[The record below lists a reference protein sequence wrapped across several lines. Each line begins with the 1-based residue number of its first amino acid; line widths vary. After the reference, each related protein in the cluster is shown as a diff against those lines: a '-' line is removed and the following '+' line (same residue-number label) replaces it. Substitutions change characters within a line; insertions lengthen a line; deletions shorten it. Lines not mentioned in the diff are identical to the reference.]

1 MTTIKIMDKATL
13 LLINQ
18 VGFPIARQIKVQR
31 AEVNEG
37 RLTLQYVEKGK
48 RSPVATRF
56 DKDTE
61 LALYDGW
68 HDVNGAMNVD
78 VSGQWT
84 QFDEGVFAGMCSQ
97 INQIPVFSQN
107 KQASD
112 WTVETY

>member
-1 MTTIKIMDKATL
+1 MDKATL

-61 LALYDGW
+61 LALYSGW
-68 HDVNGAMNVD
+68 HDVNGAINSDGGGEWV
-78 VSGQWT
+78 

>member
-1 MTTIKIMDKATL
+1 MDKATL

-48 RSPVATRF
+48 RSPIATRF

-61 LALYDGW
+61 LALYSGW
-68 HDVNGAMNVD
+68 HDVNGAINTEGT
-78 VSGQWT
+78 SGEWT

-107 KQASD
+107 KKASD
-112 WTVETY
+112 WTVEMY